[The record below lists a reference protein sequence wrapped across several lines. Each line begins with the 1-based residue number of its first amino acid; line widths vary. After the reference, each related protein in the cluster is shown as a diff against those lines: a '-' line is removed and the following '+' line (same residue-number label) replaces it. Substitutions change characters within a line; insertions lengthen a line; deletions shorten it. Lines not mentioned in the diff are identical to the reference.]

1 MNHKTDFKVIGI
13 ESNLLDDIIAGR
25 KNIEGRLNK
34 GKHKNY
40 QTGDIILLRRDHRNR
55 NGKLIKGKTIG
66 AKVRVLSVTSYPS
79 FFEMT
84 QNEQYKKIIP
94 TASSALQAAREY
106 NKYYTQTDE
115 QRYGVLAIK
124 ISPIIAKE
132 Y

>member
-66 AKVRVLSVTSYPS
+66 AKVRVLSVNSYPS

-94 TASSALQAAREY
+94 TASSAL
-106 NKYYTQTDE
+106 
-115 QRYGVLAIK
+115 
-124 ISPIIAKE
+124 
-132 Y
+132 